1 MTILQLSDDTL
12 TDLKLCKPS
21 EYDACKF
28 YDKHQSYIAV
38 AVAYFEKYGVQAI
51 PIHSKEEIDEEKIDG
66 MIEEMKHLRLLHGQ
80 FTAEEMFTIIK
91 SAIKEAYANMI
102 D

>member
-1 MTILQLSDDTL
+1 MTILQLSDDAL

-21 EYDACKF
+21 EYDTRKF
-28 YDKHQSYIAV
+28 YEKHQSYIAV

-51 PIHSKEEIDEEKIDG
+51 PIHSKEEIDEEKINSMLG
-66 MIEEMKHLRLLHGQ
+66 EFEHTRLLHSQ
-80 FTAEEMFTIIK
+80 FTAKEMFTIIK
-91 SAIKEAYANMI
+91 SAIKEAYSNMI